1 MGIFLRFLN
10 CVNGTKSHKAS
21 YKLYHRKRLLPK
33 CYKQNAMNEI
43 FTGESIYFYN
53 SKTLHFLYIRWKALL
68 IVTVKERCEYPVV
81 RSIFIICFW
90 LLEKFLFTEAVQNQ
104 CLNMSSGGL
113 FIHPFIYLF
122 IHKHIYCWSPKLA
135 VIYKSN
141 GNRIIQN

>member
-53 SKTLHFLYIRWKALL
+53 SKTLHFFIYLLKSFINCDSKRKMWVPHRSVDFHHLFLAFGKVSLYWSCAKPMF
-68 IVTVKERCEYPVV
+68 KYE
-81 RSIFIICFW
+81 FW
-90 LLEKFLFTEAVQNQ
+90 WFVY
-104 CLNMSSGGL
+104 SS
-113 FIHPFIYLF
+113 IYLF

>member
-1 MGIFLRFLN
+1 MVLNRTKHHTNCITVNVYCQNAINRMLWTRFLQ
-10 CVNGTKSHKAS
+10 VN
-21 YKLYHRKRLLPK
+21 
-33 CYKQNAMNEI
+33 QFI
-43 FTGESIYFYN
+43 FTTRRLYI
-53 SKTLHFLYIRWKALL
+53 FLYICWKALL
-68 IVTVKERCEYPVV
+68 IVTVKERCEYPIV